1 MSFKP
6 FELSIR
12 EIFGEQRSYF
22 IPNFQREFSWTKDN
36 FDDFFIDLI
45 ESSDIKINESENTI
59 DSDSSKYFFGM
70 ILLLGDKTSPKVDKP
85 YEVID
90 GQQRLTTMTLFFAAI
105 LESIQIVNPKYV
117 VDFYDRLIFDH
128 ASGGEKIQKPRLV
141 NEALCPIFPIEILNL
156 NNKKTKGAKVK
167 VQTSEQSWLLE
178 SYNYIKSLL
187 TKENLIVS
195 LNSKS
200 NISMTKEEYVKCL
213 EKLGVHLSN
222 YTMICIYHNDRDEAH
237 KLFRNLNYR
246 GKILT
251 PSDLI
256 KNEIF
261 SIIEDDS

>member
-1 MSFKP
+1 MSFTP

-128 ASGGEKIQKPRLV
+128 ASGGEK
-141 NEALCPIFPIEILNL
+141 
-156 NNKKTKGAKVK
+156 
-167 VQTSEQSWLLE
+167 

-222 YTMICIYHNDRDEAH
+222 STMICNNHNDRHEAH
-237 KLFRNLNYR
+237 NLFRNLN
-246 GKILT
+246 
-251 PSDLI
+251 
-256 KNEIF
+256 
-261 SIIEDDS
+261 